1 MRISKR
7 LQAHCVDLLGA
18 AVFQASSLAAVTS
31 SEFDSIPMDIKQ
43 HHLSPSRPGNS
54 RGSATSPGA
63 QPADS
68 RKGEIKGQ
76 SQLAHLRSVSAGEHR
91 HTPAPSLTCNVD
103 NFFNCVVSQY
113 GDFLRTKM
121 PVRY

>member
-43 HHLSPSRPGNS
+43 HHLSLSRPGNS

-68 RKGEIKGQ
+68 RKGELKGH
-76 SQLAHLRSVSAGEHR
+76 SQPAHLRSVSAGEHR
-91 HTPAPSLTCNVD
+91 HTP
-103 NFFNCVVSQY
+103 VSSWTSDV
-113 GDFLRTKM
+113 GIF
-121 PVRY
+121 